1 MGTVSAFEY
10 LYTANCVLLYM
21 QLFGSAF
28 FSSPECDAV
37 TGALLREN
45 QKDLFVYS
53 G

>member
-10 LYTANCVLLYM
+10 LYTANCVLYM

-28 FSSPECDAV
+28 FSSSECDAV
-37 TGALLREN
+37 TGALLQEN
-45 QKDLFVYS
+45 QKDLFGCS